1 MWKSK
6 LYRNTQLEFRLFI
19 VLIHLSNTY
28 KLLQTIYN
36 RLLDSDPS
44 VVPVPD
50 DLEMIWKGV
59 MNVREHLRTKKQ
71 EFQITKDLKGLQRS
85 TSFTLNRRSH
95 HHSSSNHTS
104 ESESDSEEEK
114 GSSFHFALP
123 VETENAETKTIQ
135 KELL

>member
-50 DLEMIWKGV
+50 DLEMIWKSV
-59 MNVREHLRTKKQ
+59 INVREHLRTKKQ

-104 ESESDSEEEK
+104 YDY
-114 GSSFHFALP
+114 SSLQSLFDCP
-123 VETENAETKTIQ
+123 VSSS
-135 KELL
+135 LSLHS